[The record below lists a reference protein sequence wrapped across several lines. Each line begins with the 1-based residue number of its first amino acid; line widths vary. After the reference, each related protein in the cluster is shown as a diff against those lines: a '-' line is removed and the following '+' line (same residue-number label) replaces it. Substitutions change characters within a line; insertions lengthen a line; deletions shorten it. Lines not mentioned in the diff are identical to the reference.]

1 MTDNIQLIGS
11 SAPRGSSQSLPER
24 QEKTRG
30 WLAIGVFLLF
40 ALVICGV
47 LLSAVFVDLDATRM
61 NFLLSVL
68 SAVTSALGFVM
79 GFYFGQNSKS
89 K

>member
-1 MTDNIQLIGS
+1 MSDNIQLTGS
-11 SAPRGSSQSLPER
+11 STPRVNSPNIPER

-47 LLSAVFVDLDATRM
+47 LLSAVFIDLDAGRM

-79 GFYFGQNSKS
+79 GFYFGQNSRLK
-89 K
+89 